1 MIVSDEEVLTRRL
14 SELKDA
20 LLKQN
25 YPQGVIEFG
34 IQRAINLNQSE
45 LRRMRQR
52 LEDRVFTFISTFNPK
67 NPELFNVI
75 RQNMTIYIR

>member
-1 MIVSDEEVLTRRL
+1 M
-14 SELKDA
+14 
-20 LLKQN
+20 
-25 YPQGVIEFG
+25 
-34 IQRAINLNQSE
+34 AINLNQSE
-45 LRRMRQR
+45 LRRVRQR